1 MTSRWAEPAPI
12 RYPDPNIVSLDPR
25 FERIALGHAAIE
37 RIAGGC
43 RFTEGPVWFGDTRQL
58 LFSDIP
64 NNRIMRWDEETG
76 AVSIFRR
83 PSQHANGNTRDRQ
96 GRLITCEM
104 DAQRL
109 TRTEYDGTVT
119 VLADRFDGKRL
130 TGPNDVVV
138 KSDGSIWFSDN
149 GAGIRGNYLGH
160 KAEPELPYRVYRI
173 DGRNGEMS
181 IAIGDMQR
189 PNGLA
194 FSPDEQRL
202 YVVDTPAEP
211 KTTHVYD
218 IASDG
223 TKAVNGRVFF
233 ATPGWADG
241 IRCDTEGNVWC
252 GFSGGEQEDGVAVFA
267 PDGKLIGRILLPER
281 CANVCFGGVKR
292 NRLFMAASQS
302 VYALYVEAQGAPGGC
317 AGAYRDPGC
326 HPRKGGDD
334 NRGRVKPRSMSSGM
348 DKTPIKGSRVP
359 VRCPPARRSAR
370 PAEPRRSQAAP
381 SASVAAVLRL
391 ADR

>member
-1 MTSRWAEPAPI
+1 MTSRWDAPAPI
-12 RYPDPNIVSLDPR
+12 RYPDPAIVALDPR
-25 FERIALGHAAIE
+25 FERIALGHAAVE

-76 AVSIFRR
+76 AVSVFRR
-83 PSQHANGNTRDRQ
+83 PSNHANGNTRDRQ

-109 TRTEYDGTVT
+109 TRTEYDGSIT
-119 VLADRFDGKRL
+119 VLAERFDGKRL

-173 DGRNGEMS
+173 DGRTGEMTV
-181 IAIGDMQR
+181 AIGDMAR

-194 FSPDEQRL
+194 FSPDERRL

-218 IASDG
+218 IVADG
-223 TKAVNGRVFF
+223 TKAANGRVFF

-241 IRCDTEGNVWC
+241 IRVDTEGNVWC
-252 GFSGGEQEDGVAVFA
+252 GFSGGEAEDGVAVFA
-267 PDGKLIGRILLPER
+267 PDGTLIGRILLPER
-281 CANVCFGGVKR
+281 CANVCFGGEKR

-302 VYALYVEAQGAPGGC
+302 VYALYVEAQGVLGG
-317 AGAYRDPGC
+317 
-326 HPRKGGDD
+326 
-334 NRGRVKPRSMSSGM
+334 
-348 DKTPIKGSRVP
+348 
-359 VRCPPARRSAR
+359 
-370 PAEPRRSQAAP
+370 
-381 SASVAAVLRL
+381 
-391 ADR
+391 